1 MGIRTKNEIDI
12 FIENITHVMRNQKMK
27 LEVFI

>member
-12 FIENITHVMRNQKMK
+12 FIENITHAMRNQKMK
-27 LEVFI
+27 FEVFV